1 VAGPAGPQG
10 ERGPAGPPGPKGDT
24 GAAGPQGPRGEKGDK
39 GERGEPGPAGSAF
52 RVVTSP
58 NASAGCNNDEVMLS
72 AMCVGTSSPL
82 IASENGARCGD
93 NPNATEVKARI
104 VCARK

>member
-1 VAGPAGPQG
+1 V
-10 ERGPAGPPGPKGDT
+10 GPPGPKGDAGAQ
-24 GAAGPQGPRGEKGDK
+24 GAAGPAGPRGEKGEK
-39 GERGEPGPAGSAF
+39 GDRGEAGPAGSAF
-52 RVVTSP
+52 RIVTSP

-72 AMCVGTSSPL
+72 AMCIGASSPL

>member
-1 VAGPAGPQG
+1 M
-10 ERGPAGPPGPKGDT
+10 
-24 GAAGPQGPRGEKGDK
+24 
-39 GERGEPGPAGSAF
+39 
-52 RVVTSP
+52 TST

-72 AMCVGTSSPL
+72 AMCIGATATPL